1 MQSPES
7 QKSPQIP
14 VQNLSFWERESFVEY
29 DYIIIG
35 SGIVGL
41 SAAASIL
48 ERDPKA
54 SVCVCERGLMPAGA
68 STRNAGFACFGS
80 PTELHDQRNK
90 EGLEATLELVEARW
104 KGLLKL
110 RQRLGDEAIGYE
122 GHGGYELLREPELWA
137 LDTLNEYNEHLQ
149 PIFGT
154 AVYFDK
160 TDQLPELGFD
170 GGAVKGLIFS
180 PFEGQIHSG
189 RMMRSLI
196 RYVSE
201 RGGQV
206 LTGAKVSGIE
216 EGSGGVCVNLE
227 ESSPGRSMSLKAR
240 QVILC
245 TNAFARDLLPEL
257 EVVPGRGQV
266 IVTKPITDLPFKGVF
281 HFDEGYYYFRNVG
294 DRVLFGGGRN
304 LDFEGET
311 TSDFGANPPIQ
322 RKLEELLRDMIL
334 PGRDFEI
341 EMSWSGIMAFG
352 PERHPIVKR
361 ITPGIVA
368 GVRMHGMGVAIGSL
382 VGERLAEMVLETN

>member
-1 MQSPES
+1 M
-7 QKSPQIP
+7 
-14 VQNLSFWERESFVEY
+14 LSFWERESFLEY

-41 SAAASIL
+41 SATASIL

-54 SVCVCERGLMPAGA
+54 RVCICERGLMPAGA

-90 EGLEATLELVEARW
+90 EGLESTLELVEARW

-110 RQRLGDEAIGYE
+110 RQRLGDKAIGYE
-122 GHGGYELLREPELWA
+122 GHGGYELLREQELWA
-137 LDTLNEYNEHLQ
+137 LDALNEYNEHLQ
-149 PIFGT
+149 PIFGG
-154 AVYFDK
+154 AVYFDR

-170 GGAVKGLIFS
+170 GGVVRGLIYS

-189 RMMRSLI
+189 MMMKSLI
-196 RYVSE
+196 RYVTE

-206 LTGAKVSGIE
+206 LTGAKVTGLD

-227 ESSPGRSMSLKAR
+227 ESAPGRSMSLKAK

-245 TNAFARDLLPEL
+245 TNAFARELMPEL
-257 EVVPGRGQV
+257 DVVPGRGQV
-266 IVTKPITDLPFKGVF
+266 IVTKPIDELPFKGVF

-294 DRVLFGGGRN
+294 NRVLFGGGRN
-304 LDFEGET
+304 LDFEGEQT
-311 TSDFGANPPIQ
+311 TEFAPNQ
-322 RKLEELLRDMIL
+322 RILTKLEDLLRDMIL
-334 PGRDFEI
+334 PGREFEI
-341 EMSWSGIMAFG
+341 EMQWSGIMAFG
-352 PERHPIVKR
+352 PERYPIVKR
-361 ITPGIVA
+361 ITPGLVA

-382 VGERLAEMVLETN
+382 VGERLAELVFEAH

>member
-1 MQSPES
+1 M
-7 QKSPQIP
+7 
-14 VQNLSFWERESFVEY
+14 LSFWERESFLEY

-48 ERDPKA
+48 EQKPGA

-90 EGLEATLELVEARW
+90 EGLESTLELVEARW

-110 RQRLGDEAIGYE
+110 RQRLGDETIGYE
-122 GHGGYELLREPELWA
+122 GYGGYELLREQELWA

-149 PIFGT
+149 PIFGG
-154 AVYFDK
+154 AVYFDR

-170 GGAVKGLIFS
+170 GGVVRGLIYS

-189 RMMRSLI
+189 MMMKSLI
-196 RYVSE
+196 RYVTE

-206 LTGAKVSGIE
+206 LTGAKVTGLD

-227 ESSPGRSMSLKAR
+227 ESAPGRSMSLKAK
-240 QVILC
+240 QAILC
-245 TNAFARDLLPEL
+245 TNAFARELMPEL
-257 EVVPGRGQV
+257 DVVPGRGQV
-266 IVTKPITDLPFKGVF
+266 IVTKPIDDLPFKGVF

-294 DRVLFGGGRN
+294 NRVLFGGGRN
-304 LDFEGET
+304 LDFEGEQT
-311 TSDFGANPPIQ
+311 TEFAPNQ
-322 RKLEELLRDMIL
+322 RILTKLEDLLRDMIL
-334 PGRDFEI
+334 PGREFEI
-341 EMSWSGIMAFG
+341 EMQWSGIMAFG
-352 PERHPIVKR
+352 PERYPIVKR
-361 ITPGIVA
+361 ITPGLVA

-382 VGERLAEMVLETN
+382 VGERLAELVFEAH